1 MKEVIFMADNPTIG
15 SLLQQVGDIFESNQ
29 NKFNRSVFEAQ
40 SDRTQNQILQNCRN
54 NGMPVPQISKMT
66 GVPKSTIYS
75 KTTTP

>member
-40 SDRTQNQILQNCRN
+40 PDYTQNQILQNCRN